1 MKCSCASILFR
12 RCTRFCMH
20 TEFFFE
26 EGCTQNFLPVEL
38 ASLEQNNNQGF
49 LLDHHTRWI
58 QYTIP
63 TFFFFEMN
71 HLKLQWI
78 FCYKFSWSSLIIE
91 IQYDIWLATN
101 PVSSTPKITRRLCS
115 NRKLVHVAGA
125 WLGFDLFF
133 KRFSRVYGSA
143 SFQVRVILWSSCF
156 FFLKF
161 DSDKHTFCL
170 LYLGSW
176 EIHWWHIWFTIF

>member
-20 TEFFFE
+20 TEFSSC
-26 EGCTQNFLPVEL
+26 GTRKPWTKQQPRLPIGPPH
-38 ASLEQNNNQGF
+38 SL
-49 LLDHHTRWI
+49 DPIHHS
-58 QYTIP
+58 Y
-63 TFFFFEMN
+63 FFFFRNEPLETSMN
-71 HLKLQWI
+71 FLLQVFMEFFDHWDPIWHLIGNKPSVINAKNHPQALQQQET
-78 FCYKFSWSSLIIE
+78 C
-91 IQYDIWLATN
+91 
-101 PVSSTPKITRRLCS
+101 PRGRR
-115 NRKLVHVAGA
+115 VT
-125 WLGFDLFF
+125 WFDLFF

-156 FFLKF
+156 FFKF

>member
-1 MKCSCASILFR
+1 MHQILHAHRIFFR
-12 RCTRFCMH
+12 RSMH
-20 TEFFFE
+20 TEFSSC
-26 EGCTQNFLPVEL
+26 GTRKPWTKQQPRLPIGPPH
-38 ASLEQNNNQGF
+38 SL
-49 LLDHHTRWI
+49 DPIHHS
-58 QYTIP
+58 YF
-63 TFFFFEMN
+63 FFFFEMN

-91 IQYDIWLATN
+91 IQYNIWLATN

-125 WLGFDLFF
+125 WLGLIYFSKDSVGCMDPQVFRSGWFF
-133 KRFSRVYGSA
+133 EVL
-143 SFQVRVILWSSCF
+143 V

>member
-1 MKCSCASILFR
+1 
-12 RCTRFCMH
+12 MH

-26 EGCTQNFLPVEL
+26 EACTQNFLPVEL

-63 TFFFFEMN
+63 TFSFFFEMN

-125 WLGFDLFF
+125 WLGLIYFSKDSVGCMDPQVFRSGPFF
-133 KRFSRVYGSA
+133 EVL
-143 SFQVRVILWSSCF
+143 V

>member
-1 MKCSCASILFR
+1 MRTEFFFPRS
-12 RCTRFCMH
+12 MH
-20 TEFFFE
+20 TEFSSC
-26 EGCTQNFLPVEL
+26 GTRKPWTKQQPRLPIGPPH
-38 ASLEQNNNQGF
+38 SL
-49 LLDHHTRWI
+49 DPIHHS
-58 QYTIP
+58 YLF
-63 TFFFFEMN
+63 FFFFEMN

-125 WLGFDLFF
+125 WLGLIYFSKDSVGCMDPQVFRSGWFF
-133 KRFSRVYGSA
+133 EVL
-143 SFQVRVILWSSCF
+143 V